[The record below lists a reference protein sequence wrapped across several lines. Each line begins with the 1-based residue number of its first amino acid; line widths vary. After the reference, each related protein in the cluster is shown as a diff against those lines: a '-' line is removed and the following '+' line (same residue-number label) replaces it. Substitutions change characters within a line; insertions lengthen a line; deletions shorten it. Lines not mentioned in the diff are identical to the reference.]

1 MGGREGASEFW
12 WMRVSPEGRRTSITE
27 PRRCSGAGVDVVA
40 GAGAGAGAQV
50 GAQGTEG
57 DPRRYLLTAEDVGC
71 VLRVKCRPTR
81 SDGVQGEIFTSAC
94 SEEVRPENKEVQPD
108 PTAPPTP
115 TTPTPIVPTV
125 PVVTA
130 PPHTATPTTT
140 LAEPQQAGVEQGGV
154 LETPTLPPPEVVLPV
169 QSGTESETETLTV
182 TEAEAETVTRGAG
195 TETGSEAEIETEV
208 ETEAEPEAEAETEAA
223 AEPEAM
229 GNLESGTAPVLSE
242 VPAPLATTAT
252 A

>member
-81 SDGVQGEIFTSAC
+81 SDGVQGEISTSAC
-94 SEEVRPENKEVQPD
+94 SEEVRPEDKEVQPD
-108 PTAPPTP
+108 PTAPPP
-115 TTPTPIVPTV
+115 QPPPPPSSPPSQWSLPLPIQP
-125 PVVTA
+125 
-130 PPHTATPTTT
+130 
-140 LAEPQQAGVEQGGV
+140 LPQQPWQSHSKQVWSRGGCSR
-154 LETPTLPPPEVVLPV
+154 PPPCPH
-169 QSGTESETETLTV
+169 
-182 TEAEAETVTRGAG
+182 
-195 TETGSEAEIETEV
+195 
-208 ETEAEPEAEAETEAA
+208 PK
-223 AEPEAM
+223 
-229 GNLESGTAPVLSE
+229 
-242 VPAPLATTAT
+242 
-252 A
+252 